1 MRGIGNGATMRDASM
16 NADMTMR
23 RNTLYYG
30 DCLDVM
36 ENFDANSV
44 DLIYL
49 DPPFNS
55 KADYNTL
62 FGTQKNG
69 GEEDDLAQLT
79 AFTDTWEWDQAADR
93 RVRLIKTAIAHPAH
107 RAICAF
113 SEIYP
118 NGSGMLSYLSY
129 MAERIAAMHRLL
141 KDTGSIYLHC
151 DPNASHYLKLI
162 LDEVFGKQH
171 FRNEVIW
178 HYTGG
183 GRSKTYFS
191 RKHDVIFVYGKTD
204 ARVFNLDA
212 IRVPYKKT
220 SGYAKSGITSKRGK
234 HYAPHAKGTPVDDVW
249 DLPIINPLSSER
261 LGYPTQKPLAL
272 LKRVISASSNP
283 GDLVLDPFCGCGT
296 TIAAAHQLQRDW
308 IGIDISSYAIEIIRR
323 ERMKDMRIDI
333 TGTPKDLKGAHDFS
347 TQKPFEFEK
356 WAVTRIPGF
365 APNKVQRGD
374 GGIDGRAL
382 IYGAKKGEDLC
393 IAQVKGG
400 KPNIDALRA
409 FAGVITG
416 GKAAIGVFITL
427 KKWDTAAVRKC
438 IADAGKLKQGE
449 TEYNR
454 LVMYSIEEHFLDID
468 VKLPSLAHPRT
479 GEAFQSEMRPSH
491 TPVE

>member
-1 MRGIGNGATMRDASM
+1 MTM
-16 NADMTMR
+16 NADMKMKK
-23 RNTLYYG
+23 NTLYYG
-30 DCLDVM
+30 DCLEVM
-36 ENFDANSV
+36 ENFDDHSV

-55 KADYNTL
+55 KADYNIL

-69 GEEDDLAQLT
+69 GEDDDIAQLT
-79 AFTDTWEWDQAADR
+79 AFTDTWEWDEKADR
-93 RVRLIKTAIAHPAH
+93 RVRLIKSAIAHPAH

-118 NGSGMLSYLSY
+118 DGSGMLSYLSY

-141 KDTGSIYLHC
+141 KDAGTIYLHC

-162 LDEVFGKQH
+162 LDEVFGKNN

-204 ARVFNLDA
+204 ARTFNLDA
-212 IRVPYKKT
+212 IRMPYKKT
-220 SGYAKSGITSKRGK
+220 SGYAKGGITSKSGK
-234 HYAPHAKGTPVDDVW
+234 HYAPNPKGTPVDDVW
-249 DLPIINPLSSER
+249 DLPIINPMSSER
-261 LGYPTQKPLAL
+261 LGYPTQKPLTL
-272 LKRVISASSNP
+272 LKRIIAASSNE

-296 TIAAAHQLQRDW
+296 TIQAAHELKRDW
-308 IGIDISSYAIEIIRR
+308 IGIDISTYAIEVIQG
-323 ERMKDMRIDI
+323 ERMKDMRIDLA
-333 TGTPKDLKGAHDFS
+333 GLPKDLKGAADFS
-347 TQKPFEFEK
+347 KQRPFEYEK
-356 WAVTRIPGF
+356 WAVTRIRGF

-382 IYGAKKGEDLC
+382 IFGAKKGENLC

-400 KPNIDALRA
+400 KPAIDALRA
-409 FAGVITG
+409 FASVIAG

-427 KKWDTAAVRKC
+427 EKWDTPAVRKC
-438 IADAGKLKQGE
+438 VSQAGVLKLGE

-454 LVMYSIEEHFLDID
+454 LVMYSIDECFRGVEA
-468 VKLPSLAHPRT
+468 KLPPLAHPRT
-479 GEAFQSEMRPSH
+479 GEAFQAEITPSDSPD
-491 TPVE
+491 T